1 MPGSALR
8 TTARVKEDDLFRYPS
23 LGLCVQIG
31 ATCYSNRTRRPRLKP
46 RWNTISCSLRNGLA
60 PSPRTPG
67 LYSHNN
73 FFFSILFSSA
83 FVDIPQSTLLPLR
96 AVSCCPQPWMTIMMG
111 LAQHGLLLQ
120 GNYFASR

>member
-1 MPGSALR
+1 M
-8 TTARVKEDDLFRYPS
+8 
-23 LGLCVQIG
+23 GLHQVQELQAYI
-31 ATCYSNRTRRPRLKP
+31 ATIT
-46 RWNTISCSLRNGLA
+46 
-60 PSPRTPG
+60 
-67 LYSHNN
+67 
-73 FFFSILFSSA
+73 FFFSILFPSA